1 MKPILRFLG
10 LLCLLLTSVGHANEV
25 EVVEVRLIK
34 QGQSWQFRTTLRHA
48 DTGWRHYADGW
59 RVVDNKGKVLGQRTL
74 YHPHVD
80 EQPFTRGLD
89 GVVIPDGNHIV
100 FVEAHDK
107 KHGWSKQRVRIDLRK
122 MKGDRY
128 SIGIR

>member
-1 MKPILRFLG
+1 MKSILRCLG
-10 LLCLLLTSVGHANEV
+10 LLCFFLAPVGYANEV
-25 EVVEVRLIK
+25 EVVEVKLIK
-34 QGQSWQFRTTLRHA
+34 QGKSWQFRTTLRHA
-48 DTGWRHYADGW
+48 DTGWKHYADGW
-59 RVVDNKGKVLGQRTL
+59 RVVDDRGKVLAHRTL

-89 GVVIPDGNHIV
+89 GVVIPGAVHIV